1 MLPWRVGRYLGNRKE
16 EKPVAWAVLME
27 SSVLEKKDESPP
39 SPAGMYISK
48 GYPVCDLLFMCIIC
62 PAVSLGNYFYFVH
75 LIA

>member
-1 MLPWRVGRYLGNRKE
+1 
-16 EKPVAWAVLME
+16 ME